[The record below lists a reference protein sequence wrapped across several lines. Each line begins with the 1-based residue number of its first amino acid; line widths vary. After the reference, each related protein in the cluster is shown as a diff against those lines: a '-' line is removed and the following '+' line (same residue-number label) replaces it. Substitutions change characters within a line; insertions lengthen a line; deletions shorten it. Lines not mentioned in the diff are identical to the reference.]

1 MQVAKLDS
9 NNIVLD
15 TFLVRV
21 EKVLDKS
28 TGTVTIAKTQ
38 AWCESKMGAGTYIPE
53 AVAKNGPE
61 PGDTWMATEKV
72 FARERPNDLTGAPCT
87 SWTVQVT
94 EDTDEVTAIGDWAA
108 PHNCGIVNGTNA
120 LRKFRWKE
128 SNQTWYAQQCSD
140 DIWYSWDNS
149 AQNWVTTGSTDN
161 PS

>member
-1 MQVAKLDS
+1 MQVAKIDG

-38 AWCESKMGAGTYIPE
+38 AWCETRMGAGTYIPE
-53 AVAKNGPE
+53 SVAKNEPE
-61 PGDTWMATEKV
+61 IGNVWMATEKV
-72 FARERPNDLTGAPCT
+72 FADERPNDLTGAPCT
-87 SWTVQVT
+87 SWTCQTTV
-94 EDTDEVTAIGDWAA
+94 DTDEITAIGDWAP
-108 PHNCGIVNGTNA
+108 PHHHGAHSEA

-128 SNQTWYAQQCSD
+128 SNQTWYAQQISD
-140 DIWYSWDNS
+140 EVWYSWDNI

>member
-1 MQVAKLDS
+1 MNALAD
-9 NNIVLD
+9 
-15 TFLVRV
+15 
-21 EKVLDKS
+21 
-28 TGTVTIAKTQ
+28 
-38 AWCESKMGAGTYIPE
+38 AGLRQIEVGSFVNPKWVPQR
-53 AVAKNGPE
+53 A
-61 PGDTWMATEKV
+61 
-72 FARERPNDLTGAPCT
+72 
-87 SWTVQVT
+87 
-94 EDTDEVTAIGDWAA
+94 DTDEVTAIGDWAA